1 MLGLFFA
8 GKRRDFSDPG
18 ELRRALRELAQAHP
32 KAAMNMVTVWL
43 EQLSAADG
51 LSPLR
56 QAAVAYQLENGAM
69 PHLHMLE
76 RSGLLGAWEI
86 DLDAPEGWLAVCH
99 DYWSAQCL
107 AYEICL
113 NRNRGADRAE
123 SHSQPAAPSMLP
135 RLGARLLR
143 SCRQRMKFE
152 YLRSG
157 PLDDGLWQ
165 IAGAACLAAQDA
177 GLGVQGVADPA
188 RERETSIE
196 SEYRQL
202 IALRIA
208 SLEALS
214 PFEVEIADQ
223 LVGQISPWFSL
234 SAEPAA
240 ESTHWVDATQPQ
252 PPLRIV
258 RRPHAVS
265 GVRYFSAAGASAL
278 LRAQL
283 AATVWD
289 HAPHPDNFHWPIAD
303 VELRRVAVHLADT
316 WDARPP
322 VRAYPRHA
330 WRSGLRITHG
340 LSLIHH
346 VLRGA
351 QDEDG
356 VALLSRWEIAD
367 ASRGGL
373 RALAPYVG
381 SEWVR
386 VGMLVGLQPEDGAR
400 WLVGVVRRYLRQ
412 HDARGAVGIETLSA
426 DPIAMDV
433 FSESHCD
440 DALALDPVSIGRP
453 LRVVI
458 GHERFQM
465 GQALHASARGLRVRL
480 DPLEL
485 IERGADFDIARYRV
499 ADFR

>member
-18 ELRRALRELAQAHP
+18 ELRRALRELAQANP
-32 KAAMNMVTVWL
+32 RAAMNMVTVWL

-51 LSPLR
+51 LSPLQ
-56 QAAVAYQLENGAM
+56 QAAVAYQLENAAL

-76 RSGLLGAWEI
+76 RAGSLGVGE
-86 DLDAPEGWLAVCH
+86 LELEAPDDWLALCH
-99 DYWSAQCL
+99 DYWCAQCL

-113 NRNRGADRAE
+113 NRSDGADRVE
-123 SHSQPAAPSMLP
+123 SHVQPATPSMLL
-135 RLGARLLR
+135 RLGVRLLR

-157 PLDDGLWQ
+157 PLDDGIWQ
-165 IAGAACLAAQDA
+165 VAGAAALAAQAA
-177 GLGVQGVADPA
+177 GLCTQGVADHGQ
-188 RERETSIE
+188 ERETSIE
-196 SEYRQL
+196 AEYRQL

-214 PFEVEIADQ
+214 PFEIEIADQ
-223 LVGQISPWFSL
+223 LVGQVSPWFSL
-234 SAEPAA
+234 GAEPGA
-240 ESTHWVDATQPQ
+240 ESTHWVDASQPQ

-258 RRPHAVS
+258 RRPHDAS
-265 GVRYFSAAGASAL
+265 GVRYFSAAAASAL
-278 LRAQL
+278 LRSQL
-283 AATVWD
+283 AKAAWD
-289 HAPHPDNFHWPIAD
+289 HAPHPDRFRWPVGD
-303 VELRRVAVHLADT
+303 VELRRVAAHLADN

-340 LSLIHH
+340 LSMIHH

-356 VALLSRWEIAD
+356 VALSRWEIAD

-381 SEWVR
+381 SEWVQ

-400 WLVGVVRRYLRQ
+400 WLVGVVRRYLKQ

-426 DPIAMDV
+426 DPVAMDV

-440 DALALDPVSIGRP
+440 DALALDPVSTGRP
-453 LRVVI
+453 LRVVV
-458 GHERFQM
+458 GHERFQT
-465 GQALHASARGLRVRL
+465 GQALHASARGQRVRL

-499 ADFR
+499 VDFR